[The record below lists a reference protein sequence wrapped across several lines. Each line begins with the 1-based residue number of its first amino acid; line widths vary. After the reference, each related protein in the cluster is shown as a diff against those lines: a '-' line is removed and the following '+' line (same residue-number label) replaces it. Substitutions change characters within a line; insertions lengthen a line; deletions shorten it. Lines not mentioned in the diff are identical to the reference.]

1 MGDVRELTAPEPEL
15 DVLWRER
22 PAPHRE
28 PKRKD
33 YRLLKSRITNLV
45 LLGII
50 CIMAVAIYILQA
62 GPM

>member
-1 MGDVRELTAPEPEL
+1 MGNLRELTAPEL

-22 PAPHRE
+22 PAPLRK

-33 YRLLKSRITNLV
+33 YRLLKSRITNLI

-50 CIMAVAIYILQA
+50 CIMAVVIYILQA
-62 GPM
+62 GPA

>member
-1 MGDVRELTAPEPEL
+1 MGDIKELTAPEL

-22 PAPHRE
+22 PAPPQK

-33 YRLLKSRITNLV
+33 YCLLQARITNLV

-50 CIMAVAIYILQA
+50 CIMTVVIWVLQV
-62 GPM
+62 GPV

>member
-22 PAPHRE
+22 PTPPRE
-28 PKRKD
+28 PQRKD

-45 LLGII
+45 LLGTA
-50 CIMAVAIYILQA
+50 MAEAVVIYILQA
-62 GPM
+62 GPI